1 LIRIINFVVKKA
13 NVEIPSPASL
23 ERPARLLKVLGHPAR
38 LQILYFIE
46 GSEETVTA
54 IQNHVGLTQ
63 AMTSQH
69 LKILFEAGLI
79 ERRREGTSIYY
90 CVSKKLGAELLPRL
104 RSCKELWAKYSVR
117 PLEF

>member
-1 LIRIINFVVKKA
+1 VKKA
-13 NVEIPSPASL
+13 NVDLPSPASL
-23 ERPARLLKVLGHPAR
+23 EKPARLLKVLGHPAR
-38 LQILYFIE
+38 LQILFFIE

-69 LKILFEAGLI
+69 LKILYEAGLI

-90 CVSKKLGAELLPRL
+90 RVSKKLGTELLPCL
-104 RSCKELWAKYSVR
+104 RDCKELWIEHSVQ
-117 PLEF
+117 PAEF